1 MAANFS
7 TATMELLDKRTI
19 SSKFLG
25 KKDSKFIIIYS
36 NKISLKCE
44 NKIFFMIPKLPK
56 IPMLSFLK
64 NYWMTREFPGSPV
77 VRTLRF
83 HCHGPGFHSWSG
95 NEDPISHAVQPKEK
109 KKKKTK
115 LRKRNTCNSVSKRS
129 NTGEK

>member
-1 MAANFS
+1 MAANVS

-19 SSKFLG
+19 PSKFLG
-25 KKDSKFIIIYS
+25 KKDFKCIILYS

-44 NKIFFMIPKLPK
+44 NKIFFTIPKLPK

-64 NYWMTREFPGSPV
+64 NNWMTREFPGSPV
-77 VRTLRF
+77 LRTALSLSWTWIPILVRDRRSYKV
-83 HCHGPGFHSWSG
+83 HG
-95 NEDPISHAVQPKEK
+95 AAK
-109 KKKKTK
+109 KKKKEAK